1 MVRRDKLRDAFN
13 PLLPPFRVTVQSNTV
28 YLPPFSACA
37 LQWRQHGD
45 R

>member
-1 MVRRDKLRDAFN
+1 MVRPDGLRDAFN

-28 YLPPFSACA
+28 YLPPFIACA
-37 LQWRQHGD
+37 LGQRHHGD